1 MSRHVL
7 EFVLSFTSQSINCCY
22 HIISMSDMF
31 KLDMFKIKPVLEG

>member
-1 MSRHVL
+1 MFSYVL

-31 KLDMFKIKPVLEG
+31 KLDMFRIKPVLDE